1 MSSYTIFNATT
12 SFQLADPAGES
23 IKSIEKLIDEH
34 MDDYPVDLADD
45 GDGTFSLEFD
55 GGDVGDSFP
64 GRVEALV
71 GAMAPHVTTS
81 FLVSIRN
88 ESMSDDN
95 TTMVFGGPSQEAIDA
110 FKREYMIKEAME
122 LLRNSAP
129 DAYELLHGALS
140 GGSPATQNP
149 KVLITVEGG
158 VIQSVVSDQPADI
171 VMVDYDADIE
181 DGETLIALPQVD
193 GSVQSARCTIS
204 AADLQPS
211 VVREVAEII
220 AGIETRMNAERA
232 RPQHR

>member
-1 MSSYTIFNATT
+1 MSSYTVFNATT
-12 SFQLADPAGES
+12 GFHLADPAGES
-23 IKSIEKLIDEH
+23 INAIENLIDEH
-34 MDDYPVDLADD
+34 MDDYPIDLVDD

-64 GRVEALV
+64 GRVATLV
-71 GAMAPHVTTS
+71 SAMAAHVTTP
-81 FLVSIRN
+81 FLVSVRN

-95 TTMVFGGPSQEAIDA
+95 TTMVFGGPSQETIDA

-140 GGSPATQNP
+140 GGSPATPSP

-158 VIQSVVSDQPADI
+158 VIQSVVSDQPVDV
-171 VMVDYDADIE
+171 VMVDYDVDSE
-181 DGETLIALPQVD
+181 DGETLIALPQGD
-193 GSVQSARCTIS
+193 ESIQSARCTIS

-220 AGIETRMNAERA
+220 VDVETRMSAEKK
-232 RPQHR
+232 RPRHR